1 MKRSLVV
8 VIVVALFVVQPV
20 TAASYPSAEA
30 ACGQTGGGESLTVIF
45 PGATQLQDDD
55 SQVVTAKDSPADSP
69 VGVYAGT
76 EFRVALCKNGDLKH
90 TRGSEWSLESSP
102 GLTVTDRTEATV
114 TVRVTDAADRIDVAA
129 KQKDLPGISLAVQ
142 RAATAEV
149 EIGEE
154 SLTLR
159 FDNQSAANDYTTAEE
174 RYHSARE
181 NLTAATERL
190 NQSAEALHSGEENA
204 TAATG
209 ATETVLPA
217 VSNRQD
223 SFETRAA
230 TVKATLYDTAWGSGT
245 NSKALTAISAVESDQ
260 RAAET
265 DARNAMQNY
274 LAALQAAERNAQLTV
289 LFNLGGAAILG
300 LVAGAVPGWWLTK
313 QKLEGVRFDQEVNS
327 SVSYGPRLLARAGG
341 LALVA
346 LVVTLA
352 ALLALG
358 GLGKFGGLL

>member
-1 MKRSLVV
+1 MRRALLVV
-8 VIVVALFVVQPV
+8 VVVALFVVQPA

-30 ACGQTGGGESLTVIF
+30 ACGQTGGGESLIAIF
-45 PGATQLQDDD
+45 PGATQPQKIS
-55 SQVVTAKDSPADSP
+55 SQVVTSENSP

-102 GLTVTDRTEATV
+102 GLTVTDRSDATV
-114 TVRVTDAADRIDVAA
+114 TVRVTDGADRIDVGA
-129 KQKDLPGISLAVQ
+129 KNKDLPAISFAVQ
-142 RAATAEV
+142 RAATATV

-154 SLTLR
+154 PITLA
-159 FDNQSAANDYTTAEE
+159 FDDQEAADEYATAEE
-174 RYHSARE
+174 RYRSARE
-181 NLTAATERL
+181 NLTAATQRL
-190 NQSAEALHSGEENA
+190 NQSAEAVRSGDENA
-204 TAATG
+204 SA
-209 ATETVLPA
+209 ATETVLPL
-217 VSNRQD
+217 VSNRRD

-230 TVKATLYDTAWGSGT
+230 TVKATLYKIANKSST
-245 NSKALTAISAVESDQ
+245 NSKALTAISAVETDQ

-274 LAALQAAERNAQLTV
+274 LGALRAAERSAQLTV

-300 LVAGAVPGWWLTK
+300 LFVGAVPGWWLTK
-313 QKLEGVRFDQEVNS
+313 RKLAGVRFDQEVNS

-346 LVVTLA
+346 LLVTLA
-352 ALLALG
+352 ALVALG